1 VNEILSQEEIDALFK
16 SYSSSNKKL
25 SKEEVDVLGEI
36 GNISFGTSATAL
48 YAILR
53 HKVTITTP
61 KVEILDWEQL
71 RARYPIPYV
80 GVLIKYTEGLSG
92 SNLLVLKEDDV
103 KIITDLMMGGDG
115 KNLASELSD
124 LHLSAIGEAMNQM
137 IGAAST
143 SLSTILNKKINI
155 SPPKAFV
162 VDFTSSL
169 PQDLYLPNE
178 DIVVIG
184 FKMEVEGVLNSEIMQ
199 IMPIDF
205 AKNLVQNLLNSL
217 NNNSSDIEDES
228 ITAAKNQLQS
238 DEETKNYEIEEK
250 RFSDKERRE
259 ANVFKVQFEQFKD
272 SEEPVRVGEKN
283 ISIIMDVELE
293 VTVELGRT
301 KRLIKDILEFGP
313 GSIIE
318 LDKLAGE
325 PVDILVNGKH
335 IAKGEVVVIDENFGV
350 RITEIIQPL
359 KRVANIK

>member
-1 VNEILSQEEIDALFK
+1 MNDILSQEEIDALFK
-16 SYSSSNKKL
+16 SYSSSSKKL
-25 SKEEVDVLGEI
+25 SKEEIDVLGEI

-80 GVLIKYTEGLSG
+80 GVLIKYTEGLNG

-115 KNLASELSD
+115 KNLVSELGE
-124 LHLSAIGEAMNQM
+124 LHLSAIGEVMNQM

-155 SPPKAFV
+155 SPPKAFI
-162 VDFTSSL
+162 VDFTTSL

-217 NNNSSDIEDES
+217 NTSSDELDNNSTLAQGKINQDIEY
-228 ITAAKNQLQS
+228 
-238 DEETKNYEIEEK
+238 EEQK
-250 RFSDKERRE
+250 RTIDKEKRE
-259 ANVFKVQFEQFKD
+259 ANVFRVQFEQFK
-272 SEEPVRVGEKN
+272 EPDEPIKITDKN
-283 ISIIMDVELE
+283 IGIIMDVELE
-293 VTVELGRT
+293 VSVELGRT

-350 RITEIIQPL
+350 RITEIVQPL